1 MSEGT
6 MRQAS
11 GVMVMFLDLDASY
24 PGILVCG
31 NSVSCKC
38 IHVLA
43 CIIIFQ
49 LKVKIANISYSL
61 PCAWH
66 CSGSFTLLPRYP
78 QGYNSRRT
86 PNPTVRRIVALL

>member
-1 MSEGT
+1 

-11 GVMVMFLDLDASY
+11 GAMVMFLDLDASY

-31 NSVSCKC
+31 NSMSCKP
-38 IHVLA
+38 IHVLVS
-43 CIIIFQ
+43 IIILQ

-61 PCAWH
+61 LCAWH

-78 QGYNSRRT
+78 RGYNSRWT
-86 PNPTVRRIVALL
+86 PNPTVRRIVAPL